1 MKRLAA
7 IVLALTVSATAA
19 AAQSRAA
26 FDPTGSFERLTAGDQ
41 RTALAIFEAQTTEPP
56 QGVQTLSLDQLAAR
70 KLFDRKS
77 WESIYKDLR
86 YQGLVKEQ
94 SLGQA
99 MKAFE
104 GRK

>member
-7 IVLALTVSATAA
+7 IVLALALSATAA
-19 AAQSRAA
+19 SAQPRAA
-26 FDPTGSFERLTAGDQ
+26 FDPTGSFERLTSGDQ
-41 RTALAIFEAQTTEPP
+41 RTALAIFEAQIMEPP
-56 QGVQTLSLDQLAAR
+56 SGVQTLSLDQLAAR
-70 KLFDRKS
+70 KIFDRKS

-86 YQGLVKEQ
+86 YQGLVKEP

-99 MKAFE
+99 VRAFE